1 MSTFNTLS
9 LDQEFEQ
16 LGFTLAQFRQIFRL
30 CIETNLFNPFTKFR
44 ILYDE
49 LKQQNTRL
57 ENFIFKN
64 MAIVDLELFDF
75 SVNQK
80 ASFVLFQLIDIGSD
94 NVEFNSKY
102 CYGVCKFVHF
112 LILYNEKYGQTKA
125 VLELNT
131 LWDSL
136 ELTPDQVKSI
146 TKS

>member
-1 MSTFNTLS
+1 MSTFNALS

-16 LGFTLAQFRQIFRL
+16 LGFTQSQFRELFRL
-30 CIETNLFNPFTKFR
+30 CIETNLFSPFGKFST
-44 ILYDE
+44 LYDE
-49 LKQQNTRL
+49 LKKQNSRL

-64 MAIVDLELFDF
+64 KAITDLDLLDF
-75 SVNQK
+75 AQNQK
-80 ASFVLFQLIDIGSD
+80 VSFVLFQLIDIGSD

-112 LILYNEKYGQTKA
+112 LILYNEKYGQTKN
-125 VLELNT
+125 VLELKT

-136 ELTPDQVKSI
+136 ELTPDQVKCI